1 MKADISLAER
11 RRIEREQQAEIRA
24 MLAPRHFAT
33 MREQMAIDAALA
45 RLEFENLQ
53 SVAPVVNANLAGL
66 RPDAVSVSAPVVTA
80 EPESAPAPMSA
91 LSVRPGAPD
100 LPYDL
105 RYHLGLR

>member
-1 MKADISLAER
+1 MKADIPLAER

-45 RLEFENLQ
+45 RLELEALIDAAPAIYAAIGRTA
-53 SVAPVVNANLAGL
+53 VPMPAPVVM
-66 RPDAVSVSAPVVTA
+66 P
-80 EPESAPAPMSA
+80 EPEPVAPEPVA
-91 LSVRPGAPD
+91 VRPGAPD
-100 LPYDL
+100 MPFDL

>member
-24 MLAPRHFAT
+24 MLAPRHFAA

-45 RLEFENLQ
+45 RLEREALIEAAPAIYAAMGRTA
-53 SVAPVVNANLAGL
+53 VPMPAPVVM
-66 RPDAVSVSAPVVTA
+66 P
-80 EPESAPAPMSA
+80 EPEPVAPEPVA
-91 LSVRPGAPD
+91 VRPGAPD
-100 LPYDL
+100 LSYDL

>member
-33 MREQMAIDAALA
+33 MREQMAIDATMA
-45 RLEFENLQ
+45 RLEREALIEAAPAIYA
-53 SVAPVVNANLAGL
+53 SMAGGAAPMPAPVVM
-66 RPDAVSVSAPVVTA
+66 P
-80 EPESAPAPMSA
+80 EPEPAAPPVPAPLVA
-91 LSVRPGAPD
+91 RPGAPD